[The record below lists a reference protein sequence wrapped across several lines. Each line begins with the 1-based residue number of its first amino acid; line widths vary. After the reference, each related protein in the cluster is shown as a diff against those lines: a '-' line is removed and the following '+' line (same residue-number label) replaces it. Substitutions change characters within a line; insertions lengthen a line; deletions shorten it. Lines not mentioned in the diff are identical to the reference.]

1 MCWIALHAQQYH
13 RQHHTVTMVTMWRH
27 FYIYSNWKILHIFAQ
42 NLLQINLLKYFDVS
56 LLYTLPILN
65 TCYIDCFC
73 DNTTN
78 PMTSQLCHWW
88 CHTIVTDDVIT
99 HFEEEINYFSRNI
112 LFTVTQVYQ
121 IKDTVSTT
129 KSPELYIEL

>member
-1 MCWIALHAQQYH
+1 M
-13 RQHHTVTMVTMWRH
+13 
-27 FYIYSNWKILHIFAQ
+27 LHIFAQ

-78 PMTSQLCHWW
+78 LMTSQFFFNINSMLLIKLNA
-88 CHTIVTDDVIT
+88 IV
-99 HFEEEINYFSRNI
+99 
-112 LFTVTQVYQ
+112 
-121 IKDTVSTT
+121 
-129 KSPELYIEL
+129 